1 MPEGPEVETVRR
13 DLEKLVVG
21 STITAV
27 RATGRR
33 SVRRYGGGP
42 SALAAFESD
51 VTGLRIIGTGR
62 LGKYVWL
69 QVERT
74 LHSGIS
80 FQESPAQES
89 RAQESRAQESL
100 AQESP
105 VSALVIHLRM
115 SGQVRWHVPSD
126 ELAPHTHIVMSLD
139 NGYEL
144 RFVDPRTFGEVW
156 RTEDPIRELVHIGPD
171 AVIAATDALTFSTA
185 LRARRSPTKAVLLD
199 QGFVAGIGNIYS
211 DEICFAAR
219 VRPTKRA
226 NELTKPQAVRIA
238 VHTVSV
244 LTDAITRRGSSL
256 RDRQYV
262 DLLGEGGL
270 AAAAHHV
277 YDRLGMPCHVCS
289 HAIERTK
296 IAGRSSYFCR
306 TCQR

>member
-33 SVRRYGGGP
+33 SVRRYGDGP

-51 VTGLRIIGTGR
+51 VTGLRIVGTGR

-69 QVERT
+69 QVDRGPE
-74 LHSGIS
+74 SGPPG
-80 FQESPAQES
+80 QESPAQES
-89 RAQESRAQESL
+89 PAQESP

-105 VSALVIHLRM
+105 VISALVIHLRM

-126 ELAPHTHIVMSLD
+126 ELALHTHIVMVLD
-139 NGYEL
+139 NGHEL

-156 RTEDPIRELVHIGPD
+156 RTDDPIRELAHIGPD
-171 AVIAATDALTFSTA
+171 AVIAATDARTFSAA

-211 DEICFAAR
+211 DEICFAAG

-226 NELTKPQAVRIA
+226 NELTKPQAARIA
-238 VHTVSV
+238 THTQAV
-244 LTDAITRRGSSL
+244 LTNAIERRGSSL
-256 RDRQYV
+256 KDRQYV

-270 AAAAHHV
+270 ASAAHHV
-277 YDRLGMPCHVCS
+277 YDRLGQPCLICGTS
-289 HAIERTK
+289 IERTK

-306 TCQR
+306 KCQR